1 MAKLKKSTAWWVGL
15 ANLNLFFF
23 AIVFR
28 APEQLGTIGTSI
40 VYAVALATGFFIAG
54 NVADNGVKGAY
65 YRAELDRK
73 EP

>member
-1 MAKLKKSTAWWVGL
+1 MARIKKATAWWVGIL
-15 ANLNLFFF
+15 VF
-23 AIVFR
+23 AAMFALVVFE
-28 APEQLGTIGTSI
+28 APEQLGAVGTAI
-40 VYAVALATGFFIAG
+40 VYGVAGLTVGYIAG